1 MSHSKVDRTPARQSE
16 VKDGLPLPRWLK
28 DLRVYR
34 LMSEMRSFGI
44 VAPGFSVGWQTES
57 ADVLD
62 LVKKLRPM
70 DCGIELVRLGGA
82 GDGGYLVPNDLDGIA
97 YCFSPGV
104 DKISNFENDL
114 ANRGINSFLADYSVD
129 LPPIRRPQFIFDKK
143 FVGITNNERFFTLAS
158 WKDKYLKDYAGELL
172 LQMDIEG
179 GEYQV
184 IANVPDELLSQFRI
198 LVIEFHW
205 LQRLFE
211 PFAFDLL
218 AACFEKILKSF
229 YVVHVHPNNICGS
242 LKRRNIE
249 IPRIMEFTFL
259 NKRRVSHA
267 TPVLKFPNVLDSPNI
282 PDRRDLLLPECWY
295 KGI

>member
-129 LPPIRRPQFIFDKK
+129 LPPIRRHH
-143 FVGITNNERFFTLAS
+143 E
-158 WKDKYLKDYAGELL
+158 
-172 LQMDIEG
+172 
-179 GEYQV
+179 
-184 IANVPDELLSQFRI
+184 
-198 LVIEFHW
+198 
-205 LQRLFE
+205 
-211 PFAFDLL
+211 
-218 AACFEKILKSF
+218 
-229 YVVHVHPNNICGS
+229 
-242 LKRRNIE
+242 
-249 IPRIMEFTFL
+249 
-259 NKRRVSHA
+259 
-267 TPVLKFPNVLDSPNI
+267 
-282 PDRRDLLLPECWY
+282 
-295 KGI
+295 